1 MGFDVSRETGSAVG
15 QVFTIANQKGGVG
28 KTTTAVNLAA
38 SVAVTER
45 RTLLVD
51 LDPQGNAT
59 TGLGGDRSV
68 SRHVY
73 HALIGVQEA
82 ERLVSPTNVPYL
94 DLIPAGP
101 DLAGAE
107 IELVGAMARENKL
120 GDALKSLISKYD
132 YVFIDCPPSLGLLTL
147 NALVAADAVLVPV
160 QSEYYAMEG
169 LSELLRTIGAV
180 REKLVP
186 NLRIAGLLLTMV
198 DTRTNLSR
206 EVVDEVRRHFPEQ
219 TYQTVIPRNVRLS
232 EAPSHG
238 KPILLYD
245 IASRG
250 AQAYLRLASEF
261 LARCEREGDD

>member
-1 MGFDVSRETGSAVG
+1 MG

-38 SVAVTER
+38 SVAVCER

-59 TGLGGDRSV
+59 TGLGGDRAV

-73 HALIGVQEA
+73 HALIGVQDA
-82 ERLVSPTNVPYL
+82 ARVVRATDVPFL
-94 DLIPAGP
+94 DLLPAGP

-107 IELVGAMARENKL
+107 IELVSEMAREHKL
-120 GDALKSLISKYD
+120 TEALKPLKSQYD
-132 YVFIDCPPSLGLLTL
+132 FIIVDCPPSLGLLTL
-147 NALVAADAVLVPV
+147 NALVASDAVLIPV

-169 LSELLRTIGAV
+169 LSELLRTVEAV
-180 REKLVP
+180 REKLHP
-186 NLRIAGLLLTMV
+186 GLAIAGFLLTMV
-198 DTRTNLSR
+198 DQRTNLAR
-206 EVVDEVRRHFPEQ
+206 EVVDEVRRHFPAQ
-219 TYQTVIPRNVRLS
+219 TYETMIPRNVRLS

-245 IASRG
+245 IASSG
-250 AQAYLRLASEF
+250 AQAYLQLASEF
-261 LARCEREGDD
+261 LARVAGDGEGGG

>member
-1 MGFDVSRETGSAVG
+1 MA
-15 QVFTIANQKGGVG
+15 QVFAIANQKGGVG

-38 SVAVTER
+38 SVAVCER

-59 TGLGGDRSV
+59 TGLGGDRAV

-73 HALIGVQEA
+73 HALIGIQET
-82 ERLVSPTNVPYL
+82 ERLVRPTDVPFL
-94 DLIPAGP
+94 DLLPAGP

-107 IELVGAMARENKL
+107 IELVSEMAREFKL
-120 GDALKSLISKYD
+120 VEALKPLKTKYD
-132 YVFIDCPPSLGLLTL
+132 YIFVDCPPSLGLLTL
-147 NALVAADAVLVPV
+147 NALVASDAVLIPV

-169 LSELLRTIGAV
+169 LSELLRTVDAV
-180 REKLVP
+180 REKLHP
-186 NLRIAGLLLTMV
+186 ALQIAGFLLTMV
-198 DTRTNLSR
+198 DQRNNLAR

-219 TYQTVIPRNVRLS
+219 TYQTIIPRNVRLS

-245 IASRG
+245 ITSTG

-261 LARCEREGDD
+261 LARAEQVTGGEG